1 MTCELPLCKCSKV
14 CYLIKGEKTFAQRVT
29 KRPLAYF
36 SPPIIKLCQ
45 FVLGV
50 GGYASDSLRRI
61 FHPTLGCI
69 GNFKARNRP
78 ETTSTRVS
86 GEPYKP
92 NSNTMHGP
100 RCPRLVGAPG
110 FGGTQGLS
118 CKGALGAGCWRGKAR
133 GLVERCTREGER
145 IAWRGHGARVGRLL
159 HPRVGHRVGG
169 RLVTWDPH
177 RTPCSYR

>member
-1 MTCELPLCKCSKV
+1 MKNHSQKKPQTSA
-14 CYLIKGEKTFAQRVT
+14 II
-29 KRPLAYF
+29 
-36 SPPIIKLCQ
+36 SNPPILKLLSVC
-45 FVLGV
+45 LV
-50 GGYASDSLRRI
+50 GRGRYASDSLRRR

-86 GEPYKP
+86 GEPHKP

-110 FGGTQGLS
+110 LGGTQGPS

-177 RTPCSYR
+177 RTPCPRGYRSNVYTSSVRRR

>member
-1 MTCELPLCKCSKV
+1 MVFSLFPRKSASVLLFRETV
-14 CYLIKGEKTFAQRVT
+14 QTQYLNKRKKRCTKTAVFRRSIFLTPQSSN
-29 KRPLAYF
+29 F
-36 SPPIIKLCQ
+36 CQ
-45 FVLGV
+45 FVV
-50 GGYASDSLRRI
+50 RRERYASDSLRRR

-110 FGGTQGLS
+110 FGGTQGPS

-145 IAWRGHGARVGRLL
+145 IAWRGHGARVGRLF
-159 HPRVGHRVGG
+159 HPRVGHRVGD
-169 RLVTWDPH
+169 L
-177 RTPCSYR
+177 